1 MADIFAVPSLAG
13 NVTIRG
19 LGDNHSVAASTLV
32 VTSTLVAT
40 NEDGPPFYKPKR
52 PTRFRGRK
60 ACRVSAIIAITT
72 DPLSWGA
79 GTACEAAKSGSAAA
93 GGDSTGTP

>member
-19 LGDNHSVAASTLV
+19 LGDNYSAAASTLV

-40 NEDGPPFYKPKR
+40 NEDGPLFYKPKR
-52 PTRFRGRK
+52 PARFRGRK
-60 ACRVSAIIAITT
+60 ACRVSAVIAITT

-79 GTACEAAKSGSAAA
+79 GAACEAAKNGNTAA
-93 GGDSTGTP
+93 GVNRTGTH